1 MSELVTV
8 EINEHV
14 AHVRLNRPEKMNALS
29 WPMFE
34 AITATGRELTTN
46 KDVRAV
52 VLSGEGRGFCAGL
65 DLENFASGDLNEN
78 FFGPGRGGF
87 WPNFYQSPAYT
98 WKSIP
103 VPVICALHGV
113 VYGGGFQIA
122 MGADIRIAQPDSKL
136 SVMEIKWGLIPD
148 MSASQTL
155 RDLVRLDVAK
165 ELTFTG
171 RVVEA
176 QEALALGLVTRLEED
191 PVNAALAMARD
202 IAGRS
207 PDAITYGKYLLD
219 HGWHGNDMDGLRL
232 EEKLQ
237 GRILAK
243 PNQMEAVMSGMEG
256 RPGNFVPRQIETFE
270 DIGNL

>member
-8 EINEHV
+8 EINDHV

-29 WPMFE
+29 WQMFE
-34 AITATGRELTTN
+34 AITDAGRELAGN

-65 DLENFASGDLNEN
+65 DLENFASGELNSN

-87 WPNFYQSPAYT
+87 WPNYYQSPAYV
-98 WKSIP
+98 WKAMP

-113 VYGGGFQIA
+113 AYGGGFQIA
-122 MGADIRIAQPDSKL
+122 MGADIRIAHPESKL

-155 RDLVRLDVAK
+155 RDVVRLDIAK

-171 RVVEA
+171 RVVNAEEA
-176 QEALALGLVTRLEED
+176 MSLGLVTRLDEE
-191 PVNAALAMARD
+191 PVSAALAMAHD

-207 PDAITYGKYLLD
+207 PDAITYGKYLLN
-219 HGWHGNDMDGLRL
+219 HGWHGSDSDGLRL

-237 GRILAK
+237 GRILGK
-243 PNQMEAVMSGMEG
+243 DNQTEAVMSGMEG
-256 RPGNFVPRQIETFE
+256 RPGKFNPHQIETFE

>member
-1 MSELVTV
+1 MSALVTV

-34 AITATGRELTTN
+34 AITATGRELATN
-46 KDVRAV
+46 KDVRAI

-65 DLENFASGDLNEN
+65 DLENFASGDINDN

-103 VPVICALHGV
+103 VPVICAVHGV
-113 VYGGGFQIA
+113 AYGGGFQIA
-122 MGADIRIAQPDSKL
+122 MGADIRIAQPGSKL

-171 RVVEA
+171 
-176 QEALALGLVTRLEED
+176 QCGL
-191 PVNAALAMARD
+191 
-202 IAGRS
+202 S
-207 PDAITYGKYLLD
+207 
-219 HGWHGNDMDGLRL
+219 
-232 EEKLQ
+232 Q
-237 GRILAK
+237 S
-243 PNQMEAVMSGMEG
+243 AV
-256 RPGNFVPRQIETFE
+256 Q
-270 DIGNL
+270 

>member
-8 EINEHV
+8 EINNHV

-34 AITATGRELTTN
+34 AITATGRELSIN

-65 DLENFASGDLNEN
+65 DLENFASGDLNDN

-87 WPNFYQSPAYT
+87 WPNYYQSPAYV
-98 WKSIP
+98 WKSMP

-113 VYGGGFQIA
+113 AYGGGFQIA
-122 MGADIRIAQPDSKL
+122 MGADIRIAHPDSKL
-136 SVMEIKWGLIPD
+136 SVMEIKWGLVPD

-171 RVVEA
+171 RVVKA
-176 QEALALGLVTRLEED
+176 DEALSLGLVTRLEEE
-191 PVNAALAMARD
+191 PIAAALAMAED

-219 HGWHGNDMDGLRL
+219 HGWHGNDTDGLRL

-237 GRILAK
+237 GRILAQA
-243 PNQMEAVMSGMEG
+243 NQVEAVMSGMEG
-256 RPGNFVPRQIETFE
+256 RAGKFTERQIETFE
-270 DIGNL
+270 DIGKL

>member
-8 EINEHV
+8 EINDHV

-29 WPMFE
+29 WQMFE
-34 AITATGRELTTN
+34 AITDAGRELSVN

-65 DLENFASGDLNEN
+65 DLENFASGELNSN

-87 WPNFYQSPAYT
+87 WPNYYQSPAYV
-98 WKSIP
+98 WKAMP

-113 VYGGGFQIA
+113 AYGGGFQIA
-122 MGADIRIAQPDSKL
+122 MGADIRIAHPESKL

-155 RDLVRLDVAK
+155 RDLVRLDIAK

-171 RVVEA
+171 RVVNAEEA
-176 QEALALGLVTRLEED
+176 MSLGLVTRLDEE
-191 PVNAALAMARD
+191 PVSAALAMAHD

-207 PDAITYGKYLLD
+207 PDAITYGKYLLN
-219 HGWHGNDMDGLRL
+219 HGWHGSDSDGLRL

-237 GRILAK
+237 GRILGK
-243 PNQMEAVMSGMEG
+243 DNQTEAVMSGMEG
-256 RPGNFVPRQIETFE
+256 RPGKFNPRQIETFE